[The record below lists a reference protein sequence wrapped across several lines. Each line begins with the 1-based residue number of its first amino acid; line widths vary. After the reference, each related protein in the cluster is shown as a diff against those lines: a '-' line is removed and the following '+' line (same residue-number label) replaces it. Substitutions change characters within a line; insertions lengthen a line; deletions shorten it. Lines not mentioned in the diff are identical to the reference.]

1 MEILEASY
9 DYVII
14 GAGSA
19 GCTLA
24 NRLSTDPKVT
34 VFIIEAGGEDYNPWI
49 HVPVGFV
56 KTMVDPSVNWLFDT
70 EPEPNLNN
78 RQIPIPRG
86 KVLGGSSSING
97 MLYVRGQARDYDVW
111 AQLGNRGWSY
121 NDVLPYFKRSE
132 TREGGGDEF
141 HGEEGPL
148 NVADVTE
155 KAAILESVIKSAEEL
170 GYERNPDYN
179 GASQEGFGYYQ
190 LTQKRG
196 RRFSTKAAYLEP
208 ARKRRNLRIQTKA
221 QVSNLILENKRV
233 TGVKY
238 FSKGKYHTCV
248 ARKEVILCA
257 GSIQTPQILELSGIG
272 NSRILKKV
280 GIQVH
285 HELQGVG
292 ENLQDHYASRMNW
305 HIKNAISLNK
315 YTRGLPLI
323 TEVLKYFIMSK
334 GVLTLPAGIVAGFIR
349 SRPELESPDI
359 QYHIAHGSYRDPS
372 KRVFDDFPG
381 LTIAPCQ
388 LRPESRGSVH
398 VKSPDPLIYPAIKQ
412 NFFSEEIDCL
422 THISGMRIARN
433 LMNTNVMANYV
444 EREVLPGGYC
454 KSDDELLDFA
464 RENGATL
471 YHPVGTC
478 TMGRGPMAVVDERLR
493 VHGIK
498 GLRIVDGSVMP
509 RLTSGNT
516 NAPIIMMAEKAAD
529 MIYEDVLSFKH

>member
-1 MEILEASY
+1 MEASY

-24 NRLSTDPKVT
+24 NRLSADPEVKV
-34 VFIIEAGGEDYNPWI
+34 FMIEAGGEDHSPWI

-97 MLYVRGQARDYDVW
+97 MIYVRGQARDYDVW

-141 HGEEGPL
+141 HGEQGPL

-155 KAAILESVIKSAEEL
+155 KAGILDFVIKSAEEL

-190 LTQKRG
+190 LTQKHG
-196 RRFSTKAAYLEP
+196 RRFSAKAAYLKP

-221 QVSNLILENKRV
+221 QVTNLILENNRV

-238 FSKGKYHTCV
+238 FAKGKYHTCV

-272 NSRILKKV
+272 NPSILKKF
-280 GIQVH
+280 GIQVY
-285 HELQGVG
+285 HELEGIG

-305 HIKNAISLNK
+305 HIKNAVSLNK

-323 TEVLKYFIMSK
+323 MEALKYFVMSK
-334 GVLTLPAGIVAGFIR
+334 GVLTLPAGILAGFIR

-359 QYHIAHGSYRDPS
+359 QYHIAHASYKDPS

-398 VKSPDPLIYPAIKQ
+398 VKSPDPFIYPAIKQ

-422 THISGMRIARN
+422 THISGMRIARK

-444 EREVLPGGYC
+444 EREVLPGDTC
-454 KSDDELLDFA
+454 ESDDELLDFA

-478 TMGRGPMAVVDERLR
+478 KMGRDSMAVVDERLR
-493 VHGIK
+493 VYGIK

-509 RLTSGNT
+509 MLTSGNT

-529 MIYEDVLSFKH
+529 MINEDVLDSKH